1 MYFLHIVFCSD
12 CGDVF
17 MNKKYE
23 NINMKMYDYM
33 KIQNKNVQDRVAL
46 EYFGREYTFKEV
58 INNID
63 LVFNG
68 LRNLGIKKSDE
79 VCVLGLSTLE
89 FVFVLYAVNRIGSSL
104 TILNPIDTSGY
115 DKIFSRIKP
124 INKKNINDILIKYFK
139 KGKAK

>member
-12 CGDVF
+12 GGDVF

-33 KIQNKNVQDRVAL
+33 KIQNENVQDRVAL

-63 LVFNG
+63 LV
-68 LRNLGIKKSDE
+68 LMD
-79 VCVLGLSTLE
+79 LE
-89 FVFVLYAVNRIGSSL
+89 I
-104 TILNPIDTSGY
+104 
-115 DKIFSRIKP
+115 
-124 INKKNINDILIKYFK
+124 
-139 KGKAK
+139 